1 MVVTTDGLHREDG
14 QVRLT
19 EDHSRVVAVFE
30 DIPAIAIHDLDHVL
44 IAGHWMLA
52 SHPGCSLPILDAEG
66 VEGEHDPLPLSDS
79 YNPRLAMSLL
89 VGPGN
94 LP

>member
-1 MVVTTDGLHREDG
+1 MLDLHPVNRYAFPRTIVTQVGGLHGEDG

-52 SHPGCSLPILDAEG
+52 SHPGC
-66 VEGEHDPLPLSDS
+66 
-79 YNPRLAMSLL
+79 
-89 VGPGN
+89 
-94 LP
+94 